1 MKNGIYYDFRDVME
15 ILEYGKGKAYSVIK
29 ELNTELQSKGYMIR
43 PGLISKSYFDK
54 RFKLN

>member
-1 MKNGIYYDFRDVME
+1 MKNGVYYDVRDVME

-43 PGLISKSYFDK
+43 PGLIAKSYFDK